1 MLVSGER
8 SRNTW
13 ATCPEAGDNN
23 SKELLIPHVSRCGI
37 TEETKPQGTSGWAR
51 GLSAS
56 W

>member
-23 SKELLIPHVSRCGI
+23 SKELLIPHVNCLGI
-37 TEETKPQGTSGWAR
+37 KAYSKPQGTSGWAR